1 MPKGQSIHRM
11 NPIWLVFGLFLLFP
25 AACCKPPIKINLI
38 SDGTV
43 YESGAPIR
51 VQVRVANVKKD
62 ILGRGQPVV
71 ARRGFFDQDFHL
83 RLTVIDPDG
92 MPVARI
98 RPEPVIEPAPPYRSG
113 DRFIVPVEI
122 IPPDAENIYFMK
134 NLRDYY
140 RLENNAGCYTAQV
153 RASLET
159 FCRYN
164 EATSGELSA
173 ELFARCNRN
182 YNPLVS
188 NKIRFEI
195 LSSEKALEA
204 TILVSVKNNNN
215 VLEYAEVRLYRASQ
229 IPEVDP
235 SLNRE
240 TIKHVWNHVTP
251 QKALL
256 TSSRGEAVL
265 SGVKKDSYLILARH
279 PAFERAV
286 VTGQWITQSDSR
298 WESGKVLSVHLSMA
312 R

>member
-1 MPKGQSIHRM
+1 MSKGQSIHRM
-11 NPIWLVFGLFLLFP
+11 IPIWLVFALFLLLP
-25 AACCKPPIKINLI
+25 AACCKPPVKINLI

-43 YESGAPIR
+43 YEPGAPIR

-62 ILGRGQPVV
+62 ILDRGQPVV
-71 ARRGFFDQDFHL
+71 ARRGFFDQNFHL

-98 RPEPVIEPAPPYRSG
+98 RTEPVIEPTPPYRSG

-122 IPPDAENIYFMK
+122 IPPDAEKIYFMK

-140 RLENNAGCYTAQV
+140 RLEDRTGWYTAQV

-159 FCRYN
+159 FCRYT

-188 NKIRFEI
+188 NKIRFKI
-195 LSSEKALEA
+195 LPSEKALEA
-204 TILVSVKNNNN
+204 TILVSVKDVWNA
-215 VLEYAEVRLYRASQ
+215 LEFVEVRLYRARQ
-229 IPEVDP
+229 IQKYER
-235 SLNRE
+235 SLDRQ
-240 TIKHVWNHVTP
+240 TILKVWNQVTP
-251 QKALL
+251 KRALL
-256 TSSRGEAVL
+256 TNSKGEAIF
-265 SGVKKDSYLILARH
+265 SGIEKDSYLILARH
-279 PAFERAV
+279 PAFESAA
-286 VTGQWITQSDSR
+286 VTGQWINESDSR
-298 WESGKVLSVHLSMA
+298 WTSGKVLTVELSVA